1 MDIHRIRPALW
12 LSAGMCVAMCL
23 PLSAASIPG
32 GTDCNRSCLL
42 DIASAYMD
50 SLAANDPSGVPFANH
65 VRSTENGQPTEL
77 TAGLWASARGWRY
90 RHTFV
95 DPVSGSIG
103 ALGVVSE
110 GTDQDAMLGLRLKV
124 ESHKIVESELLV
136 TRKGDFSL
144 FQPRAATEPRA
155 VFNDPIA
162 KQRRA
167 TRAELAEIP
176 RHYFDAIREGNPDL
190 VPVHPDANR
199 VENGVQTTNN
209 ADFGASTSLHEGL
222 RRLIYMHTARAL
234 RVPVIDPDNGLALAI
249 VAVDMPEMT
258 RTLLIR
264 GKPVEINPERQHLPR
279 TLFLFELFKVEDG
292 QIREIEAVMRN
303 MTLGADMGWPVAAA
317 H

>member
-1 MDIHRIRPALW
+1 
-12 LSAGMCVAMCL
+12 
-23 PLSAASIPG
+23 
-32 GTDCNRSCLL
+32 
-42 DIASAYMD
+42 MD
-50 SLAANDPSGVPFANH
+50 SMSANDPSGAPLAAH

-77 TAGLWASARGWRY
+77 SAGIWASAHGWRY

-110 GTDQDAMLGLRLKV
+110 GTDQDAMVGLRLKV
-124 ESHKIVESELLV
+124 ESRKIVESELLV

-144 FQPRAATEPRA
+144 FQPRATIEPRA
-155 VFNDPIA
+155 VFNDSIP
-162 KQRRA
+162 KDRRA

-176 RHYFDAIREGNPDL
+176 RHYFDAIRDGNPDL

-209 ADFGASTSLHEGL
+209 ADFGASASIHEGL
-222 RRLIYMHTARAL
+222 RRLIYMQTARAL
-234 RVPVIDPDNGLALAI
+234 RVPVIDADNGLALAI
-249 VAVDMPEMT
+249 VAVDMPQMT

-264 GKPVEINPERQHLPR
+264 GKAVEINPERQHLPR

-303 MTLGADMGWPVAAA
+303 MTLGADMGWAVAAP